1 MGRKAKETVELRF
14 YEIPQGEPL
23 LALLGEE
30 WNRVYGHD
38 NFYLHFH
45 NLMEIGICRRGEGEL
60 LINEKTYPYRT
71 NSITLIPPNIPH
83 TTISGGQSP
92 NAWEFLYIDIN
103 QIVEELYGERLAQKN
118 EAAELIRQSAHL
130 LDARQY
136 PGIAGIVDAI
146 IREMRQQKLYYRQMV
161 KCYLHTLVYEIFR
174 LEKAKT
180 RTELETGGTGGMRQM
195 TAALEYISQNYRQD
209 VKVGMLAQIC
219 GMSETY
225 FRKVFEEYVH
235 MLPMDYVNLV
245 RVQKACELM
254 KQGDDSMDEVAI
266 QAGFATTSTFN
277 RNFKKFFNTS
287 PYQWKINPDRYERK
301 LQGFHIN
308 TLKGW

>member
-45 NLMEIGICRRGEGEL
+45 NLMEIGICRRGEGEVQ
-60 LINEKTYPYRT
+60 INEKTYPYRT

-83 TTISGGQSP
+83 TTISGGQTP
-92 NAWEFLYIDIN
+92 NAWEFLYIDVG

-118 EAAELIRQSAHL
+118 EALERIRQSAHL
-130 LDARQY
+130 LDARTY
-136 PGIAGIVDAI
+136 PAIAGTIDAI
-146 IREMRQQKLYYRQMV
+146 IREMRGQKLYYRQMV

-174 LEKAKT
+174 LEKTKT
-180 RTELETGGTGGMRQM
+180 RTGLEAGGTGIMRQM

-209 VKVGMLAQIC
+209 VKVKTLAQVS

-301 LQGFHIN
+301 LQGVQIH